1 MPTIKDKAAVVGIG
15 VTDFS
20 KDSKRTQIHLA
31 CECILAA
38 IKDAGLKVEDIDGMV
53 KHTNDAADEHRILR
67 SIGGRNLNY
76 YGECRWGSGGSSA
89 LVLRAVAGVAAGVA
103 NNVVVYWTANDSSK
117 RSELPYHVGMF
128 MLSTS
133 EAEQFSFYPPVGL
146 ITPEGQIGLIIR
158 RYMIEFGVK
167 DNQFGWVPVVCREN
181 AAKNPAAIFYK
192 QPITIDDY
200 LKSEMIVDPIRAL
213 DCHTKIDGG
222 MALVV
227 TTAER
232 AKSLKQKPV
241 YIMAA
246 AQSAVQGVELM
257 TSYNRPVISGLPE
270 TSNVGKELFR
280 VAGVTPKDINVAQID
295 DSYAPLVPMQLEELG
310 FCKRGEGPAFCDKG
324 SNIRLGGKLPL
335 NTSGGSLG
343 EGYLYNMNHIVEAVR
358 QMRGTAVNQVKNAEL
373 ALVSGGA
380 GGPASGLILRR

>member
-1 MPTIKDKAAVVGIG
+1 MPTIKDKAAIVGIG

-53 KHTNDAADEHRILR
+53 KHTNDAADEQRILR

-89 LVLRAVAGVAAGVA
+89 LVLRATMGVAAGVA

-117 RSELPYHVGMF
+117 RAELPYHVGMF

-158 RYMIEFGVK
+158 RYMHEFGIK

-181 AAKNPAAIFYK
+181 AAKNPGAIFYK
-192 QPITIDDY
+192 QPITIEDY
-200 LKSEMIVDPIRAL
+200 LKSDMIVEPIRAL
-213 DCHTKIDGG
+213 DCHTKIDGAV
-222 MALVV
+222 ALVV

-232 AKSLKQKPV
+232 AKNLKQKPV

-280 VAGVTPKDINVAQID
+280 VAGVTPKDINVVQLD

-324 SNIRLGGKLPL
+324 SRIRVGGELPL

-343 EGYLYNMNHIVEAVR
+343 EGYLYCMNHIVEAVR
-358 QMRGTAVNQVKNAEL
+358 QVRGTAINQVKNVEL